1 MHPNFTYYSTNHENH
16 KPEWHTSIRSPADSN
31 GTSTASRGLQID
43 EGNFTKELILD
54 PNYSSDII

>member
-1 MHPNFTYYSTNHENH
+1 MKIINQNDTPQYRT
-16 KPEWHTSIRSPADSN
+16 PADSN
-31 GTSTASRGLQID
+31 DTSTASCGLQID